1 MTIQQTRIRDA
12 QQIGKRH
19 GHLIMTMGAV
29 GEPEI
34 TLVCTKCQARAAF
47 SQVDD
52 IPAYLFSSCLTKPQ
66 ELQSKPEE
74 PNIIQFPAA

>member
-12 QQIGKRH
+12 QRIGKRH

-29 GEPEI
+29 GESEI
-34 TLVCTKCQARAAF
+34 TLVCTKCRTKSAF
-47 SQVDD
+47 SQNSDM
-52 IPAYLFSSCLTKPQ
+52 PNYLFSACLTKPQ
-66 ELQSKPEE
+66 VLESKPNE